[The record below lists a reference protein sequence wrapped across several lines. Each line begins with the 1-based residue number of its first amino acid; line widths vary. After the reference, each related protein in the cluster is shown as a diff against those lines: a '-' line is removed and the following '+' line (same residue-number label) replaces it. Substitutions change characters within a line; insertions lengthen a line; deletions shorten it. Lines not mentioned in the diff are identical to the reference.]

1 MKKLIYLFLFSLVFC
16 GSVHAQNHVAFEID
30 KNGGVASDMPVS
42 MIETNTAR
50 LLTAINNAE
59 AAKSKE
65 LGFSGINMTDDAKN
79 SLAQMW
85 ANVHFKVMD
94 DDIFQKCISLKA
106 NGRVRG
112 YEVANIAIEMIPM
125 NDEYKESRTQEITI
139 SYNKG
144 GTIDDIVISMGKH
157 QYTSLM
163 KGAVTL
169 DDYDRRMQ
177 ILHYVEQFRTAY
189 CQKDMTFLDNV
200 FSDDALIITG
210 KRTMNRVKDGRGM
223 VAKTEYT
230 KQSKADYLAGLAKAF
245 KKNKYINVKFDE
257 IEVENNPLHTH
268 MYGVTLKQKW
278 NSSTYSDE
286 GIVFLLW
293 DFSNEEAP
301 KIYVRTWQ
309 YLDDPNRFKTT
320 DFEF

>member
-1 MKKLIYLFLFSLVFC
+1 MKKFIYLFLFPLVFC
-16 GSVHAQNHVAFEID
+16 GNLFAQNQVSFEID
-30 KNGGVASDMPVS
+30 KNEGVPSGMPVAV
-42 MIETNTAR
+42 MEMNTAR
-50 LLTAINNAE
+50 LLTAINKAE
-59 AAKSKE
+59 AAKSDE
-65 LGFSGINMTDDAKN
+65 LDFSGINMTNDAKN
-79 SLAQMW
+79 SLAMMW
-85 ANVHFKVMD
+85 ANVHFRVMD
-94 DDIFQKCISLKA
+94 DDIFQKCLSLKA

-112 YEVANIAIEMIPM
+112 YEVANIAIEMIPLT
-125 NDEYKESRTQEITI
+125 DEYEESRTQEITI
-139 SYNKG
+139 SYDKG
-144 GTIDDIVISMGKH
+144 GRIDDIVISMGKH

-189 CQKDMTFLDNV
+189 CQKDMTFLNNV

-210 KRTMNRVKDGRGM
+210 KRTMTRVKDGRGM

-230 KQSKADYLAGLAKAF
+230 KQSKAQYLANLAKTF

-309 YLDDPNRFKTT
+309 HIDDPNRFKTT